1 MMVVD
6 LLDVPVVATTATGPV
21 TRYQRL
27 PLEPEFSVS
36 TSGTIRIPGLAAD
49 AEWRMV
55 LEHGVPRFVG
65 GPEVRLRALTDSVFE
80 VVMGAHRLTFRVVP
94 DDTPRLD
101 WRIELDEVV
110 RAVAPGAAG
119 LDVLADVL
127 LERQHPL
134 GERLRGLPSQRFGEE
149 AWLGDLLLGVQ
160 AGRLDLSWERG
171 MVTRVISRGLEIAET
186 IGLHVLTHLVQSIEV
201 VAWEDASA
209 AAARRC
215 VDRLTAHSLPWLGSL
230 TFHGLERSAGH
241 ELRRT
246 WSGGRWREKVPK
258 GGQLRVPQAGS
269 LTVRTPSRVDPVPE
283 RGFMHVGE
291 GSPLCFVRWRGAV
304 VELTVARPEFSLN
317 GQRRAR
323 PSERSPWLVALRP
336 GDVFVVD
343 ERPYQLEADALD
355 SRGVT
360 SREGPP

>member
-1 MMVVD
+1 MVVD
-6 LLDVPVVATTATGPV
+6 LLDVPPVATTATGPV
-21 TRYQRL
+21 CRYQRL

-36 TSGTIRIPGLAAD
+36 TSGTIRIPGLAAES
-49 AEWRMV
+49 EWRMV
-55 LEHGVPRFVG
+55 LERGVPRFIG

-110 RAVAPGAAG
+110 RTLAPGAAG

-149 AWLGDLLLGVQ
+149 AWLGDLLLGVN
-160 AGRLDLSWERG
+160 AGRIDLSWERG
-171 MVTRVISRGLEIAET
+171 MVTRVISRGLDSAET
-186 IGLHVLTHLVQSIEV
+186 IGLHVLTHLAQSIEV
-201 VAWEDASA
+201 VAWEDASVA
-209 AAARRC
+209 AAQRC
-215 VDRLTAHSLPWLGSL
+215 VDRLTAHSLPWLASL
-230 TFHGLERSAGH
+230 TFRGLESGPGH

-246 WSGGRWREKVPK
+246 WRDGRWREKVPS
-258 GGQLRVPQAGS
+258 GCQLQVPKPAA
-269 LTVRTPSRVDPVPE
+269 LIVRTPSRAEPVPE
-283 RGFMHVGE
+283 RGFMQVGD
-291 GSPLCFVRWRGAV
+291 GSPLCFVRWRGAIA
-304 VELTVARPEFSLN
+304 ELTVARPEFSLN
-317 GQRRAR
+317 GLTRSR

-343 ERPYQLEADALD
+343 ERRYQLE
-355 SRGVT
+355 
-360 SREGPP
+360 E